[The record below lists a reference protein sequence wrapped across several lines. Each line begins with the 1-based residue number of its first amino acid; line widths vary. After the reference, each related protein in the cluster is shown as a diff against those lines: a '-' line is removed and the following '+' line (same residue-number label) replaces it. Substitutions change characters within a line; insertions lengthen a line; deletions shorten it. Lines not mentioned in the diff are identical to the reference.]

1 MNSNFNNEAVDV
13 QGLAANNETTETSTM
28 SNVQV
33 IKRDN
38 FEKLV
43 NSICDDMKS
52 DIIGCIRFNDFAN
65 LTALDFPTAPL
76 EMLESLTKMVRN
88 LQDEDEID
96 LIELGEEYPDEFDLI
111 TNYLFWEDGELTSYG
126 ERMFGN
132 INDVDDYNTIYEF
145 FRIQ

>member
-28 SNVQV
+28 SNVRV
-33 IKRDN
+33 VKMKKEN
-38 FEKLV
+38 FEILV

-52 DIIGCIRFNDFAN
+52 DIIGCILLNDFAD
-65 LTALDFPTAPL
+65 LTTSIEVL
-76 EMLESLTKMVRN
+76 ELLTKMVRN
-88 LQDEDEID
+88 LRDEDEID
-96 LIELGEEYPDEFDLI
+96 LCELGEEYPDEFDYI

-126 ERMFGN
+126 ERMLGN
-132 INDVDDYNTIYEF
+132 IDNEDDYNTIYEF

>member
-1 MNSNFNNEAVDV
+1 MTKSIIPAADV
-13 QGLAANNETTETSTM
+13 QGLAANNETTETGTM

-33 IKRDN
+33 IKRFN

-52 DIIGCIRFNDFAN
+52 DIIGCIRLNDFAN
-65 LTALDFPTAPL
+65 LTAPL

-96 LIELGEEYPDEFDLI
+96 LIELGEECSEEFDHI

-126 ERMFGN
+126 ERMLGN
-132 INDVDDYNTIYEF
+132 ITDEDDYNTIYEY